1 MLACQRHLF
10 SLPDT
15 VHYLNCAYMGPLL
28 KTTEAAGIAGL
39 RRKSVPTDIVQEDF
53 FAPVEELRKLVGRLV
68 NASPERV
75 AMIPAV
81 SYGVAI
87 AAHNLPLRAGQNIV
101 SPGEEFP
108 SNVRAWQERCAEAGA
123 ELRMVPRPTDVQHA
137 GTVWNEALLE
147 AIDDDT
153 ALVSLTAVHWTD
165 GTRFDLERI
174 GARAREAGALFVVDG
189 TQSVGAAPFD
199 FEAVQPDLLICA
211 GYKWC
216 LGPYQSGFAVLGER
230 LLEGQPFEMTWIGRV
245 GAEDFANLVNYQEGY
260 RPGARRFDVGEH
272 SNFVNV
278 PMLSEALR
286 QILEWGVENI
296 RDYCG
301 NLVGAVR
308 KALRGSEFA
317 LAAPETQ
324 IPHMFGIHVP
334 DPGRVPLI
342 LEELRR
348 REIYVSLR
356 GSSLRVSPHVYNTED
371 DMVALAGALLD
382 TAR

>member
-39 RRKSVPTDIVQEDF
+39 RRKSVPTDIAQDDF

-137 GTVWNEALLE
+137 GTV
-147 AIDDDT
+147 
-153 ALVSLTAVHWTD
+153 
-165 GTRFDLERI
+165 
-174 GARAREAGALFVVDG
+174 
-189 TQSVGAAPFD
+189 
-199 FEAVQPDLLICA
+199 
-211 GYKWC
+211 
-216 LGPYQSGFAVLGER
+216 
-230 LLEGQPFEMTWIGRV
+230 
-245 GAEDFANLVNYQEGY
+245 
-260 RPGARRFDVGEH
+260 
-272 SNFVNV
+272 
-278 PMLSEALR
+278 
-286 QILEWGVENI
+286 
-296 RDYCG
+296 
-301 NLVGAVR
+301 
-308 KALRGSEFA
+308 
-317 LAAPETQ
+317 
-324 IPHMFGIHVP
+324 
-334 DPGRVPLI
+334 
-342 LEELRR
+342 
-348 REIYVSLR
+348 
-356 GSSLRVSPHVYNTED
+356 
-371 DMVALAGALLD
+371 
-382 TAR
+382 